1 MSKSNY
7 FKGLCV
13 AVALLAAGLN
23 ANAQQFETSIYL
35 NGIFP
40 MGQFRQAYEYNPTSE
55 ISFMPMDRTTVATS
69 AAVGLAATG
78 RFGVWFDVG
87 FGQLLPFVEAGLF
100 WNGTRSSIRDIY
112 DNNDTNIVAGDV
124 PRTPTY
130 LNIPIMLGLKYRYDI
145 TDIIRPFFEFG
156 IGYDLMFITKNG
168 YLNSN
173 VEPYKDK
180 WYAYKMDGK
189 LCWSVGAGTYLGE
202 YVSVGLY
209 YAGLGSHHLN
219 YTKKVT
225 ADYNAGHTEKRN
237 IGELGLRVG
246 FHF

>member
-23 ANAQQFETSIYL
+23 ANAQQFETSVYL

-40 MGQFRQAYEYNPTSE
+40 MGQFRQAYEYNPTPE
-55 ISFMPMDRTTVATS
+55 INFMPMDRTTVATS

-112 DNNDTNIVAGDV
+112 DDNSLNDSARAIPT
-124 PRTPTY
+124 TPTY
-130 LNIPIMLGLKYRYDI
+130 LNIPIMLGLKYRYNI
-145 TDIIRPFFEFG
+145 TDIVRPFVEFG
-156 IGYDLMFITKNG
+156 IGYDIMIITKNG
-168 YLNSN
+168 YMNKYDNL
-173 VEPYKDK
+173 
-180 WYAYKMDGK
+180 WYAYKPDGK

-209 YAGLGSHHLN
+209 YTGLGNHRIE
-219 YTKKVT
+219 YTRKVVSPDQDFS
-225 ADYNAGHTEKRN
+225 AQKRN